1 MKTKKY
7 ITIVLKT
14 FFVLDYAKYQQSIG
28 PCTLI
33 TLNFIILFGYFYF
46 FLQICLKIK
55 FYYET
60 TIRHVISINHLS
72 LYIL

>member
-1 MKTKKY
+1 MKTIKY

-46 FLQICLKIK
+46 FCKYVWKLNFITKPQ
-55 FYYET
+55 Y
-60 TIRHVISINHLS
+60 VM
-72 LYIL
+72 LYL

>member
-14 FFVLDYAKYQQSIG
+14 FFVLDYAKYQQSMG

-46 FLQICLKIK
+46 FANM
-55 FYYET
+55 FE
-60 TIRHVISINHLS
+60 N
-72 LYIL
+72 

>member
-28 PCTLI
+28 PFKLH
-33 TLNFIILFGYFYF
+33 NFVRLLLFF
-46 FLQICLKIK
+46 FANM
-55 FYYET
+55 FE
-60 TIRHVISINHLS
+60 N
-72 LYIL
+72 

>member
-33 TLNFIILFGYFYF
+33 TLNFIILLLRF